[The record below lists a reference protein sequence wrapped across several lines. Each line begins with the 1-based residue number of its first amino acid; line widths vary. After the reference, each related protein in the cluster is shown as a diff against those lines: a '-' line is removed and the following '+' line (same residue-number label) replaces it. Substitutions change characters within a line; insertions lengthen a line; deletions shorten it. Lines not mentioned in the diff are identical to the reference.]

1 MSSAPVVAAEQ
12 QDAPGDLHVGEPH
25 KQETGAAREPS
36 DSQGADKTGPSNDD
50 HEDKAAI
57 ITQLRQELEKA
68 RKEKKSWEM
77 KARRHYETS
86 QKHSSTIEKII
97 CDRLESLSAMI
108 RYQGEFEKFRQ
119 DTMSINLVMQG
130 LVEKIIEEN
139 KALKDKK
146 ETLEAKFNKLYQLF
160 EAQGE
165 MLGCAFSDVQEEFD
179 EDEP

>member
-1 MSSAPVVAAEQ
+1 MSSPSAATVEQ
-12 QDAPGDLHVGEPH
+12 QDAQGDLHVGESH
-25 KQETGAAREPS
+25 KQETGAARESS
-36 DSQGADKTGPSNDD
+36 DSQGADKAGPSNDD

-57 ITQLRQELEKA
+57 ITQLRQDLEKA
-68 RKEKKSWEM
+68 RKEKKLWEK

-97 CDRLESLSAMI
+97 GEQIKGISSMLKCQL
-108 RYQGEFEKFRQ
+108 EFEKFRQ
-119 DTMSINLVMQG
+119 DTVSINLVMQG

-139 KALKDKK
+139 KTLKNKK

-179 EDEP
+179 EDEA